1 MTPALTARL
10 ATEWVRR
17 FEPDGDELGTSFT
30 REAVGFL
37 GVERSFNAGWRVAL
51 GLSAHAWHEPGSNH
65 STVGVGAQ
73 GVKAARSGRQVV
85 GLDLIW
91 TGLYHRAAFD
101 GELSVK
107 TGGFRLEPRLRVGW
121 GERLPLQ
128 ATFPLGGEDG
138 FPGLHIGERRGDREF
153 VLSALLTYAL
163 KGPFVGRVELAAGRS
178 ALGGGILDS
187 GGWLAGARAGL
198 GAETPV
204 GPVRFEYGITHD
216 GREAVFVRLGRWF

>member
-1 MTPALTARL
+1 
-10 ATEWVRR
+10 
-17 FEPDGDELGTSFT
+17 
-30 REAVGFL
+30 
-37 GVERSFNAGWRVAL
+37 
-51 GLSAHAWHEPGSNH
+51 
-65 STVGVGAQ
+65 
-73 GVKAARSGRQVV
+73 VKASRSGEQVL
-85 GLDLIW
+85 GIDLIW

-101 GELSVK
+101 GEVSVK
-107 TGGFRLEPRLRVGW
+107 TGSLRLEPRLRVGW

-178 ALGGGILDS
+178 AFGGEMLAS
-187 GGWLAGARAGL
+187 AGWLAGVRAGV

-204 GPVRFEYGITHD
+204 GPVRFEYGLTQG